1 MSSLWTPGGEHE
13 VPRDPSPSST
23 PDPAVGAPTGLDPE
37 MEDAIAASLP
47 DGIALDDLS
56 PEQLA
61 QAEEAIKEMAAVR
74 EQLVSAPAAN
84 VVANHAMGLF
94 ELAALHLSQ
103 QQPNFSEATVA
114 IDAMAAIVETLGDR
128 LGEAE
133 ATLQD
138 GLQQLRMTYVQLK
151 NQAGE

>member
-1 MSSLWTPGGEHE
+1 MSSLWTPGGKHE
-13 VPRDPSPSST
+13 IPRDQPTTPAETPSQ
-23 PDPAVGAPTGLDPE
+23 GAPTGLDPE

-47 DGIALDDLS
+47 EGVTLDDLS

-61 QAEEAIKEMAAVR
+61 QAEEMIQEMAAAR
-74 EQLVSAPAAN
+74 ERLLQAPAAA

-103 QQPNFSEATVA
+103 QTPDFTEAGLA
-114 IDAMAAIVETLGDR
+114 IDAMAAVVDGLGDR
-128 LGEAE
+128 LDDAVP
-133 ATLQD
+133 TLRE

-151 NQAGE
+151 QQSAE

>member
-1 MSSLWTPGGEHE
+1 
-13 VPRDPSPSST
+13 
-23 PDPAVGAPTGLDPE
+23 

-47 DGIALDDLS
+47 EGVTLDDLS

-61 QAEEAIKEMAAVR
+61 QAEEMIQEMAAAR
-74 EQLVSAPAAN
+74 ERLLQAPAAA

-103 QQPNFSEATVA
+103 QTPVFTEAGLA
-114 IDAMAAIVETLGDR
+114 IDAMAAVVDGLGDR
-128 LGEAE
+128 LDDAVP
-133 ATLQD
+133 TLRE

-151 NQAGE
+151 QQSAE